1 MKLFLTMAVA
11 AMLGTAL
18 TGCIVHAHGHPYHR
32 GVAIVVPAGHVHDA
46 HCGHYHYR
54 GAWYHWEGHVHG
66 PGCGH
71 IHRGGIWI
79 IAD

>member
-1 MKLFLTMAVA
+1 MKLLMTLAAAVL
-11 AMLGTAL
+11 LGTGL

-32 GVAIVVPAGHVHDA
+32 GVAIVVPHGHVHTA

-54 GAWYHWEGHVHG
+54 GAWYHWQGHVHG

-71 IHRGGIWI
+71 FFKGGVWI
-79 IAD
+79 IED